1 MEIVMPNDVAATQP
15 ITVNSPPPITIRA
28 ELPAAAQPAAAPVST
43 PTPKPS
49 TVDVQAAAQQLQ
61 DYLASSG
68 RTLQFQVDN
77 ATGIT
82 VVTVKDSETGDVIRQ
97 IPSEE
102 VVRLARTIQ
111 QDSRSSNA
119 LLNVTA

>member
-1 MEIVMPNDVAATQP
+1 MPTDVAATQP
-15 ITVNSPPPITIRA
+15 ITVNSAPPITIRA
-28 ELPAAAQPAAAPVST
+28 DQPAVAQPAAPVNI

-49 TVDVQAAAQQLQ
+49 AVNVQAAAQALQ

-68 RTLQFQVDN
+68 RTLQFQVDD
-77 ATGIT
+77 ATGMT

-102 VVRLARTIQ
+102 VLRLARTIQ